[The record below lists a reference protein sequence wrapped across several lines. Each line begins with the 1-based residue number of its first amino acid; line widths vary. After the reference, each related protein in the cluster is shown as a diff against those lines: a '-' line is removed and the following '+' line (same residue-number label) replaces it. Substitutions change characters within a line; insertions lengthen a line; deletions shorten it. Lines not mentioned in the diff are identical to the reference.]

1 MGTTSTNTQTQARVG
16 SAAAEEAQAAI
27 RRRNTAKIVQ
37 RILIYALLILIALII
52 LVPLAWMVSTS
63 FKPKSQLFLP
73 DIYWIPKRI
82 TTQNYQNL
90 LTDPSIPIVTWFINS
105 FGIASITTILVLVI
119 DSLAAY
125 AYARMV
131 FPGGK
136 WIYRAMLATLF
147 MPGLMFLIPNF
158 ITIYNLTLLDTYAG
172 VILPY
177 LAGVFGVFFLRQ
189 FFESLPKELEEA
201 ARMDGA
207 NAFQTFYKVVLP
219 LARPAL
225 STLAVITFL
234 ASWNDFLW
242 PLLVLQNV
250 NLQTLPIGLRT
261 LQGAYTSEYGLM
273 MAGAV
278 IVAIPVLIIY
288 VALQRYIVQ
297 SVASSGLKG

>member
-1 MGTTSTNTQTQARVG
+1 MATTSSSTQTQARVKNVI
-16 SAAAEEAQAAI
+16 SEDAQAAI
-27 RRRNTAKIVQ
+27 RRRNIIKLTQ
-37 RILIYALLILIALII
+37 RIAVYVVLVLIALII
-52 LVPLAWMVSTS
+52 LIPLLWMISTS

-90 LTDPSIPIVTWFINS
+90 LTDPSIPIITWFVNS
-105 FGIASITTILVLVI
+105 LGVAIATTVITLALN
-119 DSLAAY
+119 SLAAY

-131 FPGGK
+131 FPGSK

-158 ITIYNLTLLDTYAG
+158 ITIYSLTLLDTYAG

-189 FFESLPKELEEA
+189 FFESLPRELEEA

-207 NAFQTFYKVVLP
+207 NAFQIFYKVVLP

-242 PLLVLQNV
+242 PLLVLQDT

-288 VALQRYIVQ
+288 ITLQRYIVQ

>member
-1 MGTTSTNTQTQARVG
+1 MQA
-16 SAAAEEAQAAI
+16 EDAQAAI
-27 RRRNTAKIVQ
+27 RRRNTSKIIQ
-37 RILIYALLILIALII
+37 RILTYVLLILIALII

-73 DIYWIPKRI
+73 EIYWIPKRI

-90 LTDPSIPIVTWFINS
+90 LTDPSIPIITWFINS
-105 FGIASITTILVLVI
+105 LGIAIITTILTLAI
-119 DSLAAY
+119 DALAAY
-125 AYARMV
+125 AYARME
-131 FPGGK
+131 FPGSK

-189 FFESLPKELEEA
+189 FFESLPRELEEA

-207 NAFQTFYKVVLP
+207 NAFQTFYRVVLP

-242 PLLVLQNV
+242 PLLVLQDV